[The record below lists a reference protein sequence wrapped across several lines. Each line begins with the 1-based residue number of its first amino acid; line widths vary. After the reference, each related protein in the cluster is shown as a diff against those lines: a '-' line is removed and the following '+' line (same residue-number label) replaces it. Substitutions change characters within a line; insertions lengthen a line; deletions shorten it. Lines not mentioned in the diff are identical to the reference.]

1 MNKLR
6 VSFDVLN
13 DDEEKNVFIDIAHLF
28 VGMDKDYVLKILQSC
43 GFSSEIVF
51 FVLTQRCLIVIDE
64 DNRLKMHDL
73 IRDMK
78 EKLFAKNP

>member
-6 VSFDVLN
+6 VSFDVPN
-13 DDEEKNVFIDIAHLF
+13 DDEEKNVFMDI
-28 VGMDKDYVLKILQSC
+28 VGMDKDYGLKILQGC

-64 DNRLKMHDL
+64 DNILKMHDL